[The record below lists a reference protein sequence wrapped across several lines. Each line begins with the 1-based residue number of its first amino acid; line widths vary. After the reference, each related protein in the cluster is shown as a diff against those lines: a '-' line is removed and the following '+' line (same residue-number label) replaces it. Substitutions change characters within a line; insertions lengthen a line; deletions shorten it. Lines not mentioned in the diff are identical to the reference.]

1 MNRVNLYDTYLM
13 GKAFRLLEQ
22 IQAGVV
28 PATIVSDLMVL
39 QSSLRH
45 LTNNTLLSPG
55 KAHHHATI
63 LHSAVSYMLTEWL
76 NEPLSEERAII
87 IKSVFDMLE
96 PTLSS
101 ELAKLHTYCIPSVGI
116 FSTDVL
122 LNQPE
127 TIFSESANLIPD
139 ETLIEIREVG
149 KCLAFSLPTAA
160 GFHLMRAVE
169 SMLRHYFEVLSKGA
183 SRPAHGAMGIYLETI
198 LQLPGIDKE
207 LHAALKQI
215 KTLCRDPI
223 AHLEVVLTGPEAI
236 SLLGVVQRA
245 ISRTLTLIKSTVS

>member
-1 MNRVNLYDTYLM
+1 M

-22 IQAGVV
+22 IQPGVV

-39 QSSLRH
+39 QNWLLH

-55 KAHHHATI
+55 QAHEHATI

-76 NEPLSEERAII
+76 NEPLSQERAII
-87 IKSVFDMLE
+87 IKSVFEMFE

-101 ELAKLHTYCIPSVGI
+101 EFAKLHTYYIPSVGI
-116 FSTDVL
+116 FPTDAL

-127 TIFSESANLIPD
+127 KMFSESANLIPD
-139 ETLIEIREVG
+139 ETLIEIKEVG

-160 GFHLMRAVE
+160 GFHLMRSVE
-169 SMLRHYFEVLSKGA
+169 SMLRHYYEVLSKGA
-183 SRPAHGAMGIYLETI
+183 SRPARAATGIYFDAI
-198 LQLPGIDKE
+198 LQLPGVDKE

-215 KTLCRDPI
+215 KTLYRDPI
-223 AHLEVVLTGPEAI
+223 AHPEVVLTGPEAI
-236 SLLGVVQRA
+236 SLLGVVQSA
-245 ISRTLTLIKSTVS
+245 ISRTLMLIKSTVS

>member
-1 MNRVNLYDTYLM
+1 MNRVNLYDTYSM

-22 IQAGVV
+22 IQPGVV

-39 QSSLRH
+39 QNWLLH

-55 KAHHHATI
+55 QAHEHATI

-76 NEPLSEERAII
+76 NEPLSQERAII
-87 IKSVFDMLE
+87 IKSVFEMFE

-101 ELAKLHTYCIPSVGI
+101 EFAKLHTYYIPSVGI
-116 FSTDVL
+116 FPTDAL

-127 TIFSESANLIPD
+127 KMFSESANLIPD
-139 ETLIEIREVG
+139 ETLIEIKEVG

-160 GFHLMRAVE
+160 GFHLMRSVE
-169 SMLRHYFEVLSKGA
+169 SMLRHYYEVLSKGA
-183 SRPAHGAMGIYLETI
+183 SRPARGATGIYFDAI
-198 LQLPGIDKE
+198 LQLPGVDKE

-215 KTLCRDPI
+215 KTLYRDPI
-223 AHLEVVLTGPEAI
+223 AHPEVVLTGPEAI
-236 SLLGVVQRA
+236 SLLGVVQSA
-245 ISRTLTLIKSTVS
+245 ISRTLMLIKSTVS

>member
-22 IQAGVV
+22 IQPGVV

-39 QSSLRH
+39 QNWLLH

-55 KAHHHATI
+55 QAHEHATI

-76 NEPLSEERAII
+76 NEPLSQERAII
-87 IKSVFDMLE
+87 IKSVFEMFE

-101 ELAKLHTYCIPSVGI
+101 EFAKLHTYYIPSVGI
-116 FSTDVL
+116 FPTDAL

-127 TIFSESANLIPD
+127 KMFSESANLIPD
-139 ETLIEIREVG
+139 ETLIEIKEVG

-160 GFHLMRAVE
+160 GFHLMRSVE
-169 SMLRHYFEVLSKGA
+169 SMLRHYYEVLSKGA
-183 SRPAHGAMGIYLETI
+183 SRPARGATGIYFDAI
-198 LQLPGIDKE
+198 LQLPGVDKE

-215 KTLCRDPI
+215 KTLYRDPI
-223 AHLEVVLTGPEAI
+223 AHPEVVLTGPEAI
-236 SLLGVVQRA
+236 SLLGVVQSA
-245 ISRTLTLIKSTVS
+245 ISRTLMLIKSTVS

>member
-22 IQAGVV
+22 IQPGVV

-39 QSSLRH
+39 QNWLLH

-55 KAHHHATI
+55 QAHEHATI

-76 NEPLSEERAII
+76 NEPLSQERAII
-87 IKSVFDMLE
+87 IKSVFEMFE

-101 ELAKLHTYCIPSVGI
+101 EFAKLHAYYIPSVGI
-116 FSTDVL
+116 FPTDAL

-127 TIFSESANLIPD
+127 KMFSESANLIPD
-139 ETLIEIREVG
+139 ETLIEIKEVG

-160 GFHLMRAVE
+160 GFHLMRSVE
-169 SMLRHYFEVLSKGA
+169 SMLRHYYEVLSKGA
-183 SRPAHGAMGIYLETI
+183 SRPARGATGIYFDAI
-198 LQLPGIDKE
+198 LQLPGVDKE

-215 KTLCRDPI
+215 KTLYRDPI
-223 AHLEVVLTGPEAI
+223 AHPEVVLTGPEAI
-236 SLLGVVQRA
+236 SLLGVVQSA
-245 ISRTLTLIKSTVS
+245 ISRTLMLIKSTVS

>member
-22 IQAGVV
+22 IQPGVV

-39 QSSLRH
+39 QNWLLH

-55 KAHHHATI
+55 QAHEHATI

-76 NEPLSEERAII
+76 NEPLSQERAII
-87 IKSVFDMLE
+87 IKSVFEMFE

-101 ELAKLHTYCIPSVGI
+101 EFAKLHTYYIPSVGI
-116 FSTDVL
+116 FPTDSL

-127 TIFSESANLIPD
+127 KMFSESANLIPD
-139 ETLIEIREVG
+139 ETLIEIKEVG

-160 GFHLMRAVE
+160 GFHLMRSVE
-169 SMLRHYFEVLSKGA
+169 SMLRHYYEVLSKGA
-183 SRPAHGAMGIYLETI
+183 SRPARGATGIYFDAI
-198 LQLPGIDKE
+198 LQLPGVDKE

-215 KTLCRDPI
+215 KTLYRDPI
-223 AHLEVVLTGPEAI
+223 AHPEVVLTGPEAI
-236 SLLGVVQRA
+236 SLLGVVQSA
-245 ISRTLTLIKSTVS
+245 ISRTLMLIKSTVS

>member
-22 IQAGVV
+22 IQPGVV

-39 QSSLRH
+39 QNWLLH

-55 KAHHHATI
+55 QAHEHATI

-76 NEPLSEERAII
+76 NEPLSQERAII
-87 IKSVFDMLE
+87 IKSVFEMFE

-101 ELAKLHTYCIPSVGI
+101 EFAKLHTYYIPSVGI
-116 FSTDVL
+116 FPTDAL

-127 TIFSESANLIPD
+127 KMFSESANLIPD
-139 ETLIEIREVG
+139 ETLIEIKEVG

-160 GFHLMRAVE
+160 GFHLMRSVE
-169 SMLRHYFEVLSKGA
+169 SMLRHYYEVLSKGA
-183 SRPAHGAMGIYLETI
+183 SRPARGATGIYFDAI
-198 LQLPGIDKE
+198 LQLPGVDKE

-215 KTLCRDPI
+215 KTLYRDPI
-223 AHLEVVLTGPEAI
+223 AHPEVVLTGPEAI
-236 SLLGVVQRA
+236 SLLGVVQSA

>member
-22 IQAGVV
+22 IQPGVV

-39 QSSLRH
+39 QNWLLH

-55 KAHHHATI
+55 QAHEHATI

-76 NEPLSEERAII
+76 NEPLSQERAII
-87 IKSVFDMLE
+87 IKSVFEMFE

-101 ELAKLHTYCIPSVGI
+101 EFAKLHTYYIPSVGI
-116 FSTDVL
+116 FPTDAL

-127 TIFSESANLIPD
+127 KMFSESANLIPD
-139 ETLIEIREVG
+139 ETLIEIKEVG
-149 KCLAFSLPTAA
+149 KCLAFSLP
-160 GFHLMRAVE
+160 GV
-169 SMLRHYFEVLSKGA
+169 
-183 SRPAHGAMGIYLETI
+183 
-198 LQLPGIDKE
+198 DKE

-215 KTLCRDPI
+215 KTLYRDPI
-223 AHLEVVLTGPEAI
+223 AHPEVVLTGPEAI
-236 SLLGVVQRA
+236 SLLGVVQSA
-245 ISRTLTLIKSTVS
+245 ISRTLILIKSTVS

>member
-39 QSSLRH
+39 QSWLRH
-45 LTNNTLLSPG
+45 LTNNTLLSSG
-55 KAHHHATI
+55 KAHEHATI

-76 NEPLSEERAII
+76 NEPLREERAII
-87 IKSVFDMLE
+87 IKSVFEMLE
-96 PTLSS
+96 AILSS
-101 ELAKLHTYCIPSVGI
+101 EFAKLHTYYIPSVGI
-116 FSTDVL
+116 FSTDAL

-127 TIFSESANLIPD
+127 KMFFESTNLIPD

-149 KCLAFSLPTAA
+149 KCLAFSSPTAA

-169 SMLRHYFEVLSKGA
+169 SMLRHYYEVLSKGA
-183 SRPAHGAMGIYLETI
+183 SRPARGAMGIYLDTI
-198 LQLPGIDKE
+198 LRLPGIDKE

-215 KTLCRDPI
+215 KTLYRDPI

-245 ISRTLTLIKSTVS
+245 ISRTLTLIKSTAS

>member
-1 MNRVNLYDTYLM
+1 M

-22 IQAGVV
+22 IQPGVV

-39 QSSLRH
+39 QNWLLH

-55 KAHHHATI
+55 QAHEHATI

-76 NEPLSEERAII
+76 NEPLSQERAII
-87 IKSVFDMLE
+87 IKSVFEMFE

-101 ELAKLHTYCIPSVGI
+101 EFAKLHTYYIPSVGI
-116 FSTDVL
+116 FPTDAL

-127 TIFSESANLIPD
+127 KMFSESANLIPD
-139 ETLIEIREVG
+139 ETLIEIKEVG

-160 GFHLMRAVE
+160 GFHLMRSVE
-169 SMLRHYFEVLSKGA
+169 SMLRHYYEVLSKGA
-183 SRPAHGAMGIYLETI
+183 SRPARGATGIYFDAI
-198 LQLPGIDKE
+198 LQLPGVDKE

-215 KTLCRDPI
+215 KTLYRDPI
-223 AHLEVVLTGPEAI
+223 AHPEVVLTGPEAI
-236 SLLGVVQRA
+236 SLLGVVQSA